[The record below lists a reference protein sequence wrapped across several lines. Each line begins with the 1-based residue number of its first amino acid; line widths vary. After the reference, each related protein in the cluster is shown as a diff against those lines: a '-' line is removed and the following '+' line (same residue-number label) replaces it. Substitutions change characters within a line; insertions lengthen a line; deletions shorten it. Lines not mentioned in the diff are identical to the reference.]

1 MRKLIAFIAL
11 VLLLCMSADAAKIIH
26 TEVYSKANKKKLP
39 VAYVLPDAYETNKSE
54 RFTAMYALNGLNS
67 DTKIMFTFMSD
78 IITGSSDEHN
88 FIWVIPDNGMDSW
101 YLDRPGKMYETFCG
115 KEIVEYTDKHYR
127 TKADRLHR
135 ILVGGSMGG
144 HGALLLACLNP
155 EEFKIVGSLAGVVD
169 LRTRPSF
176 LTIDF
181 GKTKP
186 DSVSALGNIP
196 LLKKYNFALYQ
207 DIGIHDGLY
216 DMNLKFHN
224 ELKKEGIDHVYIE
237 REGQHDAP
245 YWREAWKGF
254 LSFAFNTL
262 TKLETEENK

>member
-1 MRKLIAFIAL
+1 MRRLITFMAL
-11 VLLLCMSADAAKIIH
+11 ALLCCVSADAAKIIH

-39 VAYVLPDAYETNKSE
+39 VAYVLPDAYETNRSE

-67 DTKIMFTFMSD
+67 DTKIMFTFMED
-78 IITGSSDEHN
+78 IITGYCDKYN
-88 FIWVIPDNGMDSW
+88 CIWVIPDNGMDSW

-115 KEIVEYTDKHYR
+115 KVIVEYTDKHYR

-155 EEFKIVGSLAGVVD
+155 DEFKIVGSLAGVVD
-169 LRTRPSF
+169 LKTRPSF

-181 GKTKP
+181 GKSDP
-186 DSVSALGNIP
+186 DSVSALSNIP
-196 LLKKYNFALYQ
+196 LFKKYGFALYQ
-207 DIGIHDGLY
+207 DIGFHDGLY
-216 DMNLKFHN
+216 DMNLAFHN
-224 ELKKEGIDHVYIE
+224 KLKKEGIDHVYIE
-237 REGQHDAP
+237 REGAHDYP

-254 LSFAFNTL
+254 LNFAFDTL
-262 TKLETEENK
+262 AKLEKEESK

>member
-1 MRKLIAFIAL
+1 MRRLIAFMAL
-11 VLLLCMSADAAKIIH
+11 ALLCCVSADAAKIIH

-39 VAYVLPDAYETNKSE
+39 VAYVLPDAYETNRSE
-54 RFTAMYALNGLNS
+54 RFTTMYALNGLNS
-67 DTKIMFTFMSD
+67 DTKIMFTFMED
-78 IITGSSDEHN
+78 IITGYCDKYN
-88 FIWVIPDNGMDSW
+88 CIWVIPDNGMDSW

-155 EEFKIVGSLAGVVD
+155 DEFKIVGSLAGVVD
-169 LRTRPSF
+169 LKTRPSF

-181 GKTKP
+181 GKSKP
-186 DSVSALGNIP
+186 DSVSALSNI
-196 LLKKYNFALYQ
+196 LLFKKYGFALYQ
-207 DIGIHDGLY
+207 DIGFHDGLY
-216 DMNLKFHN
+216 DMNLAFHN
-224 ELKKEGIDHVYIE
+224 KLKKEGIDHVYIE
-237 REGQHDAP
+237 REGAHDYP

-254 LSFAFNTL
+254 LNFAFDTL
-262 TKLETEENK
+262 AKPEKEESK